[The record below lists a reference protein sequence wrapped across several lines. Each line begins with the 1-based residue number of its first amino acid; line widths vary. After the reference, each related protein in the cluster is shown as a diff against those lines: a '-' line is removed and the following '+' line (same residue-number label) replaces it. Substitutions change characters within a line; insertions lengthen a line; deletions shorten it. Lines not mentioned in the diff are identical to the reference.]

1 MREYECFMGIQA
13 RVIGGKFLAAGLLT
27 WLLVQPAMGELDFE
41 PGAHCVTGGWIC
53 TGIAPVEFDLD
64 GAGRRGRDQVIDM
77 PATLDESE
85 DCDG

>member
-53 TGIAPVEFDLD
+53 TGITPVEFGLD
-64 GAGRRGRDQVIDM
+64 GTDRLVGDEVIDM
-77 PATLDESE
+77 PAVFDEWE
-85 DCDG
+85 VCEG